1 MIDLNVPIAFVAG
14 LVSFFAPCAV
24 PLLPAYIGY
33 VTGVSLGD
41 LEKYGYEPFRKKLLI
56 NSIFYILGFS
66 LIFVLLGII
75 SAGVGVFFRRYDS
88 ILQIISG
95 VIVLILGLEFA
106 GVIRMPLFLG
116 TQITVPKWSERV
128 SLVRAFV
135 VGVIFASIWTPCVGA
150 VLGSI
155 LAIAATTGSVFQGAW
170 LLFFYSLGISLPFL
184 VVSLTLI
191 SSSKNLSF
199 ISKKSGILSKIAGAL
214 LAVLGLLLI
223 TDTYKYINFWIIE
236 VLGK

>member
-24 PLLPAYIGY
+24 PLLPAYVGY

-41 LEKYGYEPFRKKLLI
+41 LEKYGYGPFRKKLLI
-56 NSIFYILGFS
+56 NSLFYILGFS
-66 LIFVLLGII
+66 LVFVLLGIL
-75 SAGVGVFFRRYDS
+75 SAGVGVFFRRYDF
-88 ILQIISG
+88 ILQPVSG
-95 VIVLILGLEFA
+95 LVVLILGLEFA
-106 GVIRMPLFLG
+106 GVIRLPLFLG
-116 TQITVPKWSERV
+116 TQFTLPRWRDSV
-128 SLVRAFV
+128 SLVRAFF

-155 LAIAATTGSVFQGAW
+155 LAIAATTGSIVRGAW

-184 VVSLTLI
+184 IVSLTLL

-199 ISKKSGILSKIAGAL
+199 ISRKSGILSRIAGILLAL
-214 LAVLGLLLI
+214 LGILLI